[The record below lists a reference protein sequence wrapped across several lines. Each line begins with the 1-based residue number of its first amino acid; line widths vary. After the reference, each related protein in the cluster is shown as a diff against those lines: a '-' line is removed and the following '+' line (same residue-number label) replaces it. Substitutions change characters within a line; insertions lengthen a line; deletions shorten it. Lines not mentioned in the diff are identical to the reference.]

1 MLKLLLIASCGA
13 FAIAAPVSAQSIDY
27 DFSKFQSVEGADESG
42 EALLPDEAI
51 AASIPALDVLET
63 RPQANSPIISN
74 NAKGSGSEILNNTD
88 GGGGDGGDGGDGSG
102 DDDDDD
108 DMREPITVADNSG
121 ALFDF
126 GPNGEGAV
134 QIELSGANGDAAIGI
149 GRLNSATGDA
159 SLAIGFRNTT
169 QDIGSVAMGAR
180 NTAAGD
186 GALAIGADNSANGV
200 GSVSL
205 GADNIA
211 NGEGAVAIASGA
223 QANGEGAVAL
233 GNDAVASADG
243 AVAIGPGAIA
253 DETNLIALGS
263 SIGRVRVASIPSEL
277 SRAAQQGALSLVTT
291 DAFGNLASLSI
302 DPNGLVG
309 LQDRLGGI
317 EGRLDGAEG
326 RLDGLDSRLDGV
338 DGRLGAL
345 ELSSARNRRYASGG
359 IAAAIALSGTTIIP
373 DKDVSMSFNLA
384 NFDGEQGFSTSIVTR
399 ITDEVYISGG
409 VTGSTVR
416 GTTAGRVG
424 LSFGF

>member
-1 MLKLLLIASCGA
+1 MLKPLLIASCGA

-42 EALLPDEAI
+42 GVLVPDEAI

-63 RPQANSPIISN
+63 EHQANSPIVSN
-74 NAKGSGSEILNNTD
+74 NAEGSGLEILSNTD
-88 GGGGDGGDGGDGSG
+88 GDGGDGGDGSG
-102 DDDDDD
+102 DDDD

-121 ALFDF
+121 AVFDF

-134 QIELSGANGDAAIGI
+134 RIELSGATGDAAIGI
-149 GRLNSATGDA
+149 GRLNIASGDA

-180 NTAAGD
+180 NTATGD

-223 QANGEGAVAL
+223 QAIGEGAVAL

-309 LQDRLGGI
+309 LQDRLDGI
-317 EGRLDGAEG
+317 EGRLDGV
-326 RLDGLDSRLDGV
+326 DSRLDGV

-399 ITDEVYISGG
+399 VTDEVYISGG

-416 GTTAGRVG
+416 GTTAGRIG